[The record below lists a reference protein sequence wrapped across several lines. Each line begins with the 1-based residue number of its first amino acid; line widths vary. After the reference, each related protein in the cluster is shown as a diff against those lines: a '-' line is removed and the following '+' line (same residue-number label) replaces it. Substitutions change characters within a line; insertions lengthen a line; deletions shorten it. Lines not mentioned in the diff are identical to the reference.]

1 MDHHTA
7 VRRRSLP
14 ATAKGQ
20 KDFSISHFSRL
31 VVRFPSDRDLTT
43 YAVGRPGGGI
53 QTIQYNTIPNENKGS
68 ANESMR
74 KAWARSELE
83 KDAVWRFEGGGE
95 RNVNGQGTPTR
106 ENTKK

>member
-43 YAVGRPGGGI
+43 LCPVGRPGGGI

-83 KDAVWRFEGGGE
+83 KDAVRFEGGEKCKRAGYTDP
-95 RNVNGQGTPTR
+95 RKY
-106 ENTKK
+106 KK